1 MIPDLRETP
10 DEFVIEDALINEP
23 RLDTYLTSRYADFS
37 RSLIQKIIEAGGVT
51 VNGEQVRPAH
61 KIKMGDAIT
70 FQIPDFPETPIVP
83 EEIPLDILYEDEWVT
98 VINKPSG
105 MVVHPAKGN
114 WKGTLVNALQFHY
127 GTLSTVGGSHRPGI
141 IHRLDRDT
149 TGLILVARD
158 DDTHR
163 AIAAQF
169 EARTVEKNY
178 LALVYGVP
186 SRDRDFIEK
195 PIASHPS
202 VREKM
207 TIKPV
212 KLGGKESKTFYEVAE
227 RFGGRYALVKCELHT
242 GRTHQI
248 RVHLHSIGN
257 PVLAD
262 KLYACRE
269 RVTLSEVKGLTQ
281 AGMPVEGEEPLLL
294 RQALHAHTI
303 AFQHPRTGKRIA
315 LEAPIPPDFLK
326 TLLTLR
332 ELFPAAPRVAPKPK
346 SF

>member
-1 MIPDLRETP
+1 MIPDLNETP
-10 DEFVIEDALINEP
+10 DEFVVQSYLAKEP
-23 RLDTYLTSRYADFS
+23 RLDAYLTYRYTDYS

-51 VNGEQVRPAH
+51 VNGEQVRAAY
-61 KIKMGDAIT
+61 KVKMGDVIT
-70 FQIPDFPETPIVP
+70 IHMPEFPEKPIEP
-83 EEIPLDILYEDEWVT
+83 EDIPLDILYEDEWMT
-98 VINKPSG
+98 VINKPAG

-127 GTLSTVGGSHRPGI
+127 ETLSTISGENRPGI

-149 TGLILVARD
+149 TGLVLVARD
-158 DDTHR
+158 DDTHK

-169 EARTVEKNY
+169 ESRTVEKNY

-195 PIASHPS
+195 PIGHHPT

-212 KLGGKESKTFYEVAE
+212 ADGGKESKTFYEVAE

-248 RVHLHSIGN
+248 RVHMQSIGN
-257 PVLAD
+257 PIIAD
-262 KLYACRE
+262 RLYAGRE
-269 RVTLSEVKGLTQ
+269 RVSLSELKGLTLVG
-281 AGMPVEGEEPLLL
+281 AAVEGEEPLIL

-303 AFQHPRTGKRIA
+303 AFQHPRLGKRMQF
-315 LEAPIPPDFLK
+315 EAPIPPDFQS
-326 TLLTLR
+326 TLLALR
-332 ELFPAAPRVAPKPK
+332 SVFPAAAK
-346 SF
+346 SGAKSK